1 MPMRVGLV
9 GAGRRARNIYA
20 PGLSRCPNISFVGLW
35 SRSPRA
41 AVELAA
47 AHGVTNFDRYDRL
60 LDSCDAVA
68 FAVPPA
74 VQADLAATAALRG
87 KPVLLE
93 TPIAGDVAGAESL
106 AAAVTSEGVV
116 SQVALICHYAAAV
129 RQFLTLE
136 VTKTHPQGGS
146 GRLMSNA
153 FAAASSAPPWR
164 KERGVLRILGV
175 HLIDVLD
182 AALGRVVDV
191 RAHGDMQ
198 GWIGLQLEHE
208 RGRFSDA
215 SMSGTVDVDPARADV
230 EIFGPGGAAAIDC
243 FAAVGSETYETM
255 FSEFATAAGRG
266 EPHELDVR
274 RGLHLQHV
282 VDAAETD
289 LLRSQ
294 PTALGGIR

>member
-1 MPMRVGLV
+1 MRVGLV
-9 GAGRRARNIYA
+9 GAGDRARNIYA
-20 PGLSRCPNISFVGLW
+20 PGLNRCPNIGFVGLW
-35 SRSPRA
+35 SRSPRSA
-41 AVELAA
+41 AELAG
-47 AHGVTNFDRYDRL
+47 AHGVTNFDRYERL
-60 LDSCDAVA
+60 LDGCDAVV
-68 FAVPPA
+68 FAVPPS
-74 VQADLAATAALRG
+74 VQADLAVTAALRG
-87 KPVLLE
+87 MPVLLE

-106 AAAVTSEGVV
+106 AASVASGGVV
-116 SQVALICHYAAAV
+116 SQVALIWQYAAAV

-136 VTKTHPQGGS
+136 ATKTHPQGGS

-153 FAAASSAPPWR
+153 FAATSSAAVWR
-164 KERGVLRILGV
+164 KERGLLRIHGV
-175 HLIDVLD
+175 HLIDMLD

-191 RAHGDMQ
+191 RAHGDLQ

-230 EIFGPGGAAAIDC
+230 ELFGSGGAAAIDC
-243 FAAVGSETYETM
+243 FAAIGPETYQTM

-274 RGLHLQHV
+274 RGLHLQRV
-282 VDAAETD
+282 LGAAETD

-294 PTALGGIR
+294 PTALGGVI